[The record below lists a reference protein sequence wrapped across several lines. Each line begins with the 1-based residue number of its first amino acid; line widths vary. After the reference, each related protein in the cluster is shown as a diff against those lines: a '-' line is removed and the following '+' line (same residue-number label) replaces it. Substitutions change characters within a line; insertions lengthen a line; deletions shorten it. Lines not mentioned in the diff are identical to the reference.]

1 MKDQK
6 KNFQD
11 NLKKNRLTVKDY
23 LTKMC
28 SLRLSALSQT
38 SLRVFGALF
47 ICVSLLG
54 IIGNALA
61 ICVFCRT
68 KYRRLTK
75 TKLLLTLIAADMITC
90 SILCPIY
97 ITQMLNERYLTHC
110 VMDIMRGALQVVL
123 MVVSTLGVTF
133 ISYYRFINLKSFTK
147 TFSPN
152 IQNLILTLPW
162 VLGLLLPGLRFV
174 STALYIVTV
183 NLTIV
188 VPLVTLTVFY
198 VLICKEVKEQ
208 ERKAN
213 VRCRK
218 QRLMNVRIYWMIGCF
233 VMCAAPVIGWM
244 VFHQLNR
251 RRNFVAPK
259 YDQLFYLISMLFGC
273 FNSIINPVLYA
284 FKFPEFKKEIRRLS
298 RKWKRRIKFPMNKR
312 LVQVDQI
319 FN

>member
-1 MKDQK
+1 
-6 KNFQD
+6 
-11 NLKKNRLTVKDY
+11 
-23 LTKMC
+23 MC

-47 ICVSLLG
+47 IGVSLLG

-61 ICVFCRT
+61 LLVFCRT

-75 TKLLLTLIAADMITC
+75 TKLLLTLIVADMITC

-97 ITQMLNERYLTHC
+97 IGQMLNKRYLTHC
-110 VMDIMRGALQVVL
+110 AVDIIRGAFQAGL
-123 MVVSTLGVTF
+123 MVVSTMGVTF

-147 TFSPN
+147 SFSPN
-152 IQNLILTLPW
+152 TQKLLLSLPW
-162 VLGLLLPGLRFV
+162 VTGLLLPGLRFL

-208 ERKAN
+208 ERKTN

-218 QRLMNVRIYWMIGCF
+218 QKEMNVRIYWMIGCF

-244 VFHQLNR
+244 IFHQLNR

-259 YDQLFYLISMLFGC
+259 YDQLFYLVSMLFGC
-273 FNSIINPVLYA
+273 FNSIVNPMLYA
-284 FKFPEFKKEIRRLS
+284 FKFPEFKKEIRRLG
-298 RKWKRRIKFPMNKR
+298 REWNRRLKFPKDKPLIHGEKTLISPLNMEK
-312 LVQVDQI
+312 QVHSM
-319 FN
+319 